1 MCGMFL
7 CCLLRFWLEK
17 IESHPSVE
25 MLAVFSSRPS
35 QKDADAR
42 IRNVKGNKY
51 KFVIPNYLKSQS
63 AGVDSED
70 RSTLSIDHSLLA
82 SGWKDLKR
90 AAGKDG
96 IVGSINYDAEG
107 EDLSHTFSFKNV
119 KVKGKKLVISA
130 EHLGAKGD
138 LAGLSDSLNSF
149 IGPGFGAVSDGV
161 SAGAVSGLG
170 FSLGMPSGSESIL
183 SDLIGSVVSGSSLLK
198 PFRYENSFP
207 IPGADSSLA
216 IELKG
221 TPSFSPKLETPSL
234 VNIAD
239 FDQYSFSAQAGFD
252 WSGTLTVDLPSKL
265 GRYSFSKSIE
275 LDPIHQ
281 DFDNIKEEF
290 DVSAVFNPSLEI
302 DLDFSLKSKKLL
314 GKSLELSVGQD
325 LDIVASVSTQGV
337 EFENLSKPF
346 RASLKSGE
354 ASLDD
359 ITGFKM
365 SGVLTPDIEASAVVS
380 AEVPIFGKR
389 KVATVSADF
398 DLPASLVADEAP
410 SIIATLNGTLDLD
423 VSPVI
428 GPTISKDFQIGPY
441 KSDNLLDLLA

>member
-1 MCGMFL
+1 
-7 CCLLRFWLEK
+7 
-17 IESHPSVE
+17 

-35 QKDADAR
+35 EKPADAR

-51 KFVIPNYLKSQS
+51 KIVIPNYLKGQS
-63 AGVDSED
+63 AGVDSAD
-70 RSTLSIDHSLLA
+70 RSTLSVDLAALA

-90 AAGKDG
+90 SAGKDG
-96 IVGSINYDAEG
+96 IVGSIDYDAEG

-119 KVKGKKLVISA
+119 KVKGKKLIIAAELLGEKVEAAGSSA
-130 EHLGAKGD
+130 
-138 LAGLSDSLNSF
+138 SLNSF
-149 IGPGFGAVSDGV
+149 VGPSLGAVLDDV

-183 SDLIGSVVSGSSLLK
+183 SDLIGSVASGSSLLK

-207 IPGADSSLA
+207 IPGSDSSLA

-221 TPSFSPKLETPSL
+221 TPSFSPKLEIPSL

-239 FDQYSFSAQAGFD
+239 FDQYSFSAQAGLD
-252 WSGTLTVDLPSKL
+252 WNGALTLDLPSKL
-265 GRYSFSKSIE
+265 GRYSFSKNIE

-281 DFDNIKEEF
+281 DFDNVKEGF
-290 DVSAVFNPSLEI
+290 DVSAIFNPSLDI
-302 DLDFSLKSKKLL
+302 DLNFSLKSKKML

-325 LDIVASVSTQGV
+325 LDIVAAVSTQGV

-365 SGVLTPDIEASAVVS
+365 SGVLTPDVEVSAVVS
-380 AEVPIFGKR
+380 AEVPVFGKR

-398 DLPASLVADEAP
+398 DLPASLVADETP
-410 SIIATLNGTLDLD
+410 SIIATLNGTLDVD

-441 KSDNLLDLLA
+441 KSDNLVDLLA